1 MVHCWVENGPLSGW
15 EALTL
20 AANPSAMLDQFDWKL
35 FQVWLKLK
43 SSLTETQVKF
53 DWNLKCVWLKVKLSF
68 SQTGGGLGLDWR
80 TVSMGLIFSL
90 SLTTRVSHWESKWL
104 SLRTVLNVIDIWFEC
119 HWLSSAVRVG
129 CAPFLSVM
137 RVNVHPSWNK
147 KPPHWFA
154 AAGWC

>member
-80 TVSMGLIFSL
+80 TVSMGLRFCL

-104 SLRTVLNVIDIWFEC
+104 SLRIQSIVIEKRFEC
-119 HWLSSAVRVG
+119 QWHLIWKSLTFFCNYGWMRAASQRDAGLCS
-129 CAPFLSVM
+129 PFLE
-137 RVNVHPSWNK
+137 
-147 KPPHWFA
+147 
-154 AAGWC
+154 